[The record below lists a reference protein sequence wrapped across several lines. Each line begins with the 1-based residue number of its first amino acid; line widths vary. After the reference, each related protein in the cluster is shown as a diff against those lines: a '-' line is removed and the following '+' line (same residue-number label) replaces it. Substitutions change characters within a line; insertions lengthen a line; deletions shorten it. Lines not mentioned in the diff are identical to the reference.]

1 MPIQK
6 NKQYSRKTVN
16 LVNIVYECQ
25 IREVSKKIKVLM
37 ISTYLYD
44 KMTS

>member
-16 LVNIVYECQ
+16 LVKIVYECK